1 MRGDWSMPSEAA
13 RLEVARESW
22 PLARTFTI
30 SRGSRTRVEVVVVE
44 LCRGGLR
51 GRGECVPYARYG
63 ETVEATV
70 AALRALER
78 EAAAGLDRGSLQEI
92 LPAGAARNGLDCAL
106 WDLEAKA
113 GREGS
118 RRNAGPGALKPVTTA
133 YTLSL
138 DTPEKMARAA
148 RDNMH
153 RPLLKVKLGGEGD
166 LERVAAVRENA
177 PAARLIVDA
186 NEGWTEEEVEP
197 FCAGLAGLGVALVE
211 QPLPAG
217 KDGMLAHVDH
227 PVPLCADESCHTAE
241 DVEMLASA
249 YDFVNIKLDKAGGL
263 TAAFA
268 LARKARSRGLGI
280 MVGCM
285 VGTSLAMAPAVLL
298 AQEAEFVDLDGPL
311 LLAADRECGLE
322 FEGSL
327 LHPPRPELWG

>member
-1 MRGDWSMPSEAA
+1 MPSETT
-13 RLEVARESW
+13 RLKVARESW
-22 PLARTFTI
+22 PLSRTFTI
-30 SRGSRTRVEVVVVE
+30 SRGSKTSAEVVVVE
-44 LCRGGLR
+44 LYRAGVR
-51 GRGECVPYARYG
+51 GRGECVPYSHYG
-63 ETVEATV
+63 ETPETTTAE
-70 AALRALER
+70 LLALER
-78 EAAAGLDRGSLQEI
+78 EVESGIERRDLQDI

-113 GREGS
+113 GNGVLHQCTELDVL
-118 RRNAGPGALKPVTTA
+118 NPVTTA

-138 DTPEKMARAA
+138 DTPERMARSA
-148 RDNMH
+148 RENRH
-153 RPLLKVKLGGEGD
+153 RPLLKMKLGSEGD

-186 NEGWTEEEVEP
+186 NEGWSEEMVEP
-197 FCAGLAGLGVALVE
+197 LCAGLAGFGVALIE

-217 KDGMLAHVDH
+217 KDGMLARVDH

-241 DVEMLASA
+241 EVELLAPA

-268 LARKARSRGLGI
+268 LARKARDCGLGI

-298 AQEAEFVDLDGPL
+298 AQKAEFVDLDGPL
-311 LLAADRECGLE
+311 LLAADREGGLV

>member
-1 MRGDWSMPSEAA
+1 MPSETT
-13 RLEVARESW
+13 RLKVARESW
-22 PLARTFTI
+22 PLARAFTI
-30 SRGSRTRVEVVVVE
+30 SRGSRTSAEVVVVE
-44 LCRGGLR
+44 LHRGGVR
-51 GRGECVPYARYG
+51 GRGECVPYPRYG
-63 ETVEATV
+63 ETPEATV
-70 AALRALER
+70 AELLALER
-78 EAAAGLDRGSLQEI
+78 EVESGLDRRDLQDI

-113 GREGS
+113 GNGVLHQCADLED
-118 RRNAGPGALKPVTTA
+118 LHPVTTA

-138 DTPEKMARAA
+138 DTPERMARSA
-148 RDNMH
+148 RENTH
-153 RPLLKVKLGGEGD
+153 RPLLKMKLGGEGD

-177 PAARLIVDA
+177 PASRLIVDA
-186 NEGWTEEEVEP
+186 NEGWTEDMVDP
-197 FCAGLAGLGVALVE
+197 LCAGLAAFGVAMIE

-217 KDGMLAHVDH
+217 RDGMLAGVDH
-227 PVPLCADESCHTAE
+227 TVPLCADESCHTAE
-241 DVEMLASA
+241 DVELLAPA

-263 TAAFA
+263 TAAFS
-268 LARKARSRGLGI
+268 LARKARDCGLGI

-311 LLAADRECGLE
+311 LLAADRECGLV